1 MNINLLYI
9 DDRPEEALAKYLD
22 REYSHAE
29 HITQYSD
36 IVFDPSNGYESLLV
50 DPKVKSA
57 NVIIVD
63 SRLFENRTATGGKF
77 TGEEFKVVL
86 KKFYPFIEVIVITQN
101 GLDDSI
107 EMLPKYD
114 PESGQTS
121 TEYYHSKLSPYIN
134 EAIANI
140 EQYWLLAEKMKV
152 NQSWET
158 VLKDKVL
165 AALNGINDYDE
176 LTKAD
181 IDNLILAFKEIQ
193 ECLDE

>member
-63 SRLFENRTATGGKF
+63 SRR
-77 TGEEFKVVL
+77 FK
-86 KKFYPFIEVIVITQN
+86 
-101 GLDDSI
+101 
-107 EMLPKYD
+107 
-114 PESGQTS
+114 
-121 TEYYHSKLSPYIN
+121 
-134 EAIANI
+134 
-140 EQYWLLAEKMKV
+140 
-152 NQSWET
+152 
-158 VLKDKVL
+158 KVL
-165 AALNGINDYDE
+165 SVYRGDCDY
-176 LTKAD
+176 TKR
-181 IDNLILAFKEIQ
+181 IG
-193 ECLDE
+193 

>member
-1 MNINLLYI
+1 M
-9 DDRPEEALAKYLD
+9 
-22 REYSHAE
+22 
-29 HITQYSD
+29 
-36 IVFDPSNGYESLLV
+36 
-50 DPKVKSA
+50 
-57 NVIIVD
+57 
-63 SRLFENRTATGGKF
+63 
-77 TGEEFKVVL
+77 
-86 KKFYPFIEVIVITQN
+86 ITQN